1 MIALLLAHGSGRA
14 ADRFNAAALE
24 IDNPQ
29 DTGVDL
35 SAFSQPDS
43 QAAGVYRVDIEIN
56 GTLRGHEDVRFAR
69 SQNSALQPQF
79 SVEKW
84 QALGLNTALIPG
96 LHDRAATEIL
106 TEPQQDLP
114 GVIPTFDFARQRL
127 CITIPQ
133 ALIDFAARGSV
144 DPALWDDGI
153 PALLLNYAM
162 SGTRT
167 RYTRGGTEDN
177 HFLVL
182 RSGANLGG
190 WRLRNASTLSTLR

>member
-1 MIALLLAHGSGRA
+1 MSGYSYAAAWLMIALLLAHGSGRA

-79 SVEKW
+79 SVEKMAGAGP
-84 QALGLNTALIPG
+84 QHRAHSRPARSRRDGDPHRTA
-96 LHDRAATEIL
+96 A
-106 TEPQQDLP
+106 
-114 GVIPTFDFARQRL
+114 
-127 CITIPQ
+127 
-133 ALIDFAARGSV
+133 GSAGG
-144 DPALWDDGI
+144 DPDI
-153 PALLLNYAM
+153 
-162 SGTRT
+162 
-167 RYTRGGTEDN
+167 
-177 HFLVL
+177 
-182 RSGANLGG
+182 
-190 WRLRNASTLSTLR
+190 